1 MKKEENRTS
10 DDIMLSGEGKIL
22 TALLATI
29 IIGGGTVGY
38 QTYNKHEADALVKEG
53 VSRFYKTASDGL
65 QIPLPDKKQGI
76 LSIEFTSDEAKNL
89 STVLKDE
96 QAMARIFVER
106 LSELM
111 VHWKDAKKTDLLDEA
126 FRGTF
131 KMNRSSDT
139 NIDGVIQ
146 TYQIF
151 KQAIR
156 RMENKNTGKTLNPAA
171 AQALLN
177 KRGNRIG

>member
-22 TALLATI
+22 AALLSAI
-29 IIGGGTVGY
+29 VIGGGAVGY
-38 QTYNKHEADALVKEG
+38 QTFNKHETDALVKEG
-53 VSRFYKTASDGL
+53 VSRFYKTASD
-65 QIPLPDKKQGI
+65 IPLLDKKQGI
-76 LSIEFTSDEAKNL
+76 LSIEFTADEAKNL
-89 STVLKDE
+89 SAVLKDE

-111 VHWKDAKKTDLLDEA
+111 ANRNGVKKTDLLDEA

-131 KMNRSSDT
+131 AMNRSNDA

-151 KQAIR
+151 KQAVR

>member
-1 MKKEENRTS
+1 MKKEESKTS
-10 DDIMLSGEGKIL
+10 DDIMFSGECKIL

-29 IIGGGTVGY
+29 IIGGGAVGY
-38 QTYNKHEADALVKEG
+38 QTYNKHETDALVKEG

-89 STVLKDE
+89 SAVLKDE
-96 QAMARIFVER
+96 QAMARIFVEQ

-111 VHWKDAKKTDLLDEA
+111 ANRNGAKKANFLDEA
-126 FRGTF
+126 FRETF
-131 KMNRSSDT
+131 KMNRESDG
-139 NIDGVIQ
+139 NINGVIQ
-146 TYQIF
+146 MYQIF
-151 KQAIR
+151 KQAVNR
-156 RMENKNTGKTLNPAA
+156 QKNENVGKTLNPAA